1 MSASCARAASAL
13 LAFTGFTG
21 SSSRSLTRGPQRSLN
36 ERFMRTRCKRFTS
49 FTAELR
55 TTINARL
62 MRKALRQAPVSQ
74 HLESYF
80 REAQNCRDKKTLM
93 FVFAFPVLSG
103 KFGKQSLGFRAAKTF
118 FFGITVFLYQNK
130 NPAEFFFSS

>member
-1 MSASCARAASAL
+1 MR
-13 LAFTGFTG
+13 
-21 SSSRSLTRGPQRSLN
+21 TRCK
-36 ERFMRTRCKRFTS
+36 RTRCKRFTS

-118 FFGITVFLYQNK
+118 FFGIAAFLYQNK
-130 NPAEFFFSS
+130 NPVAQLSHWRQFCASLN